1 MAFLF
6 ELLLQLWLETAREEV
21 PWALLLMSWHACLK
35 KKKKNIYQKLS
46 NLHEISRLMAGVHT
60 VEKVRST

>member
-1 MAFLF
+1 
-6 ELLLQLWLETAREEV
+6 
-21 PWALLLMSWHACLK
+21 MSSFIDVLTRMFK
-35 KKKKNIYQKLS
+35 KEKNIYIYQKLS